1 MFSSFNL
8 QHALNRPFIIGSWWP
23 ASHKVFTASNLM
35 MGECWN
41 SLWKQIMRVY
51 ASQFTRCTFLA
62 AKNCI
67 PLHICK
73 AADTR
78 LVIVKISSLEK
89 SSLHQVGWNI
99 SLLLRRNSSRLPCG
113 QYSII
118 MYSLGYFV
126 QAPKTFTM
134 FTCSPTWI
142 IIFNSPAKLRMSFT
156 LGFSKNEEK
165 ISQWVH
171 FVA

>member
-1 MFSSFNL
+1 MACIPTKSSPHQTWWWANVEIP
-8 QHALNRPFIIGSWWP
+8 HEGKSWE
-23 ASHKVFTASNLM
+23 FTL
-35 MGECWN
+35 
-41 SLWKQIMRVY
+41 
-51 ASQFTRCTFLA
+51 SQFTRCTFLA

-142 IIFNSPAKLRMSFT
+142 IIFNSPAKLRMSFA
-156 LGFSKNEEK
+156 LGLSKNEEK